1 MKKFIF
7 SLTLLM
13 LTLFVTAQVTG
24 PKITYSAV
32 GNLKSTPTHPVID
45 TITNATPKYQYAIV
59 NGSNVHFTIQCNLT
73 KISGVVAGT
82 VKPQGSVDG
91 ITYFD
96 IPNQTAFTLTDVA
109 SQSCAFAII
118 ASPYQYYRVVV
129 TPSGTQSTKIASLGL
144 VRRYN

>member
-1 MKKFIF
+1 MLAI
-7 SLTLLM
+7 M
-13 LTLFVTAQVTG
+13 LTISISAQVTG
-24 PKITYSAV
+24 PKISYTAV
-32 GNLKSTPTHPVID
+32 GNLLSTPTHPATD
-45 TITNATPKYQYAIV
+45 TITNAVAKFQYAIV

-73 KISGVVAGT
+73 KISGTVAGT
-82 VKPQGSVDG
+82 VKPQGSIDG

-118 ASPYQYYRVVV
+118 ASPYQYYRVAV
-129 TPSGTQSTKIASLGL
+129 TPTGTQSTKIASLGL